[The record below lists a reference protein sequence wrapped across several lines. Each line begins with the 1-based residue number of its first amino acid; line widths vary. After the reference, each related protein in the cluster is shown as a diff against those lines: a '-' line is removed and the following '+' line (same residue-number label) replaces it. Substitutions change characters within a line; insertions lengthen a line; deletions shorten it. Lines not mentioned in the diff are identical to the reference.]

1 MKRRV
6 LIVTSTYMPAMAADM
21 HRARLL
27 AWELPKLG
35 WDVEILSPDAT
46 FQPISWID
54 PDSAPLF
61 APGITIHSVS
71 AFCSLCF
78 RLLGIGN
85 IGWRAILPMYHAGLR
100 LLKQRHFDLIYI
112 STAHFPLFLLGILW
126 RRHKVPFVLDF
137 HDPLFN
143 GEAIVF
149 VPEHIK
155 RAIAHWLS
163 QYIESRCARAAAGV
177 IAVSP
182 EYIATLRHRYATD
195 KPGWFS
201 LGRAAVIPF
210 PAAPRDL
217 AIAGSGVRQ
226 ENDVRTRRVVYVGTG
241 GPIMRQSFE
250 VFCSTLSLLQEQEP
264 ELLASLRFEFY
275 GTSPSNREGE
285 VTTFTAIARAHAVSD
300 FVFEYPQRVSY
311 RRSIELLLSSD
322 GALVLGVD
330 DSGYMPSKL
339 FNYALSGKPL
349 LAALRAG
356 STAFTFFQ
364 GAANLGHV
372 IEFGEAEEADC
383 SERTQTLRT
392 FVREVVARK
401 SFDRRSMLEP
411 YLASNSAAR
420 HVEVFDACLT

>member
-1 MKRRV
+1 
-6 LIVTSTYMPAMAADM
+6 MPAMAADM
-21 HRARLL
+21 HRARILT
-27 AWELPKLG
+27 WELPKLG
-35 WDVEILSPDAT
+35 WDVEILSPDTT

-54 PDSAPLF
+54 SDSTPLF
-61 APGITIHSVS
+61 ASGVTNHSVS
-71 AFCSLCF
+71 EFCSACF

-85 IGWRAILPMYHAGLR
+85 IGWRAILPLYRAGLK
-100 LLKQRHFDLIYI
+100 LLKQRRFDVIYI

-126 RRHKVPFVLDF
+126 RRHNVPFVLDF

-143 GEAIVF
+143 GEAIVL
-149 VPEHIK
+149 VPGHIK

-163 QYIESRCARAAAGV
+163 QYIESRCVRAAAGV

-182 EYIATLRHRYATD
+182 EYIATLYRRYAAD
-195 KPGWFS
+195 EPAW
-201 LGRAAVIPF
+201 LGVGRTAVIPF

-217 AIAGSGVRQ
+217 EVARSSVR
-226 ENDVRTRRVVYVGTG
+226 EIGDTRTRRVVYVGTG
-241 GPIMRQSFE
+241 GSIMRRSFE

-285 VTTFTAIARAHAVSD
+285 TTTFTAIARAYAVSD
-300 FVFEYPQRVSY
+300 LVFEYPQRVSY
-311 RRSIELLLSSD
+311 RRSLELLLGSD

-339 FNYALSGKPL
+339 FNYVLSGKPL

-356 STAFTFFQ
+356 SAAFTLFQ

-372 IEFGEAEEADC
+372 IEFGEAEEAGC

-392 FVREVVARK
+392 FVREVAARK
-401 SFDRRSMLEP
+401 SFDRRSILEP
-411 YLASNSAAR
+411 YLAANSACR
-420 HVEVFDACLT
+420 HIEVFDACLK

>member
-6 LIVTSTYMPAMAADM
+6 LIVTNTYKPAMVADM

-54 PDSAPLF
+54 SDSAPLF
-61 APGITIHSVS
+61 ASGVTNHSVS
-71 AFCSLCF
+71 EFCSTCF

-85 IGWRAILPMYHAGLR
+85 IGWRAILPLYRAGLK
-100 LLKQRHFDLIYI
+100 LLKQRRFDVIYI

-143 GEAIVF
+143 GEPIVL
-149 VPEHIK
+149 VPGHIK
-155 RAIAHWLS
+155 RTIAHWLS
-163 QYIESRCARAAAGV
+163 RYIETRCAPAAAGV

-182 EYIATLRHRYATD
+182 EYIATLSRRYAAD
-195 KPGWFS
+195 EPAW
-201 LGRAAVIPF
+201 LGVGRTAVIPF

-217 AIAGSGVRQ
+217 EVARSSVR
-226 ENDVRTRRVVYVGTG
+226 EISAARVRRVVYVGTG
-241 GPIMRQSFE
+241 GPIMRRSFE
-250 VFCSTLSLLQEQEP
+250 ALCATLSRLREQEP

-275 GTSPSNREGE
+275 GTSPSSREGE
-285 VTTFTAIARAHAVSD
+285 TTTFTAIARAHAVSD
-300 FVFEYPQRVSY
+300 LVFEYPQRVSY
-311 RRSIELLLSSD
+311 RRSLGLLLGSD

-349 LAALRAG
+349 LAALRVG
-356 STAFTFFQ
+356 SAAYVLFQ
-364 GAANLGHV
+364 DTPNLGHV
-372 IEFGEAEEADC
+372 LEFGNAERPAD
-383 SERTQTLRT
+383 SERTQVLKG
-392 FVREVVARK
+392 FVQEVIARQG
-401 SFDRRSMLEP
+401 FDRRAMLEP
-411 YLASNSAAR
+411 YLASNAACR
-420 HVEVFDACLT
+420 HAEVFDACLK